1 MKAALLVVKFTIV
14 DAGLRA
20 SSPRVVWEPQESLLT
35 DYINAATYHPCIRKE
50 SNAQLYH
57 YRLKEN
63 VDILGNHLAS
73 PFLSIFTV

>member
-1 MKAALLVVKFTIV
+1 MKAALLVVKFTII

-20 SSPRVVWEPQESLLT
+20 SSPGVLWEPQESLLT
-35 DYINAATYHPCIRKE
+35 GYINAATYHLCIGKE
-50 SNAQLYH
+50 SNARLYH

-73 PFLSIFTV
+73 PFLCLLTV